1 MEEEKSRMD
10 EIREFLTFTT
20 SKNFGNWEQSGWYPH
35 HKSSQKMNLN
45 TITQWKVGVIG
56 KI

>member
-20 SKNFGNWEQSGWYPH
+20 LKNFGNWEQSGWYPH
-35 HKSSQKMNLN
+35 HKSSQKWILTPSPN
-45 TITQWKVGVIG
+45 G
-56 KI
+56 K